1 MSINTKLKHED
12 TIVTR
17 MGKGF
22 LGERVVYRGKDLHHQ
37 LKNKQWLELFAFGIT
52 GREFSENEL
61 KLLNFIWVSTSYP
74 DKAIWP
80 NHITALAASSRSTA
94 SLGLSIGMTVFE
106 ASIYGGKPMK
116 LGIDFFIRAVTK
128 RKAGTSLEKIIET
141 ELSKHKVIFG
151 YGRPLANIDE
161 RVPHVVNFAKELGLA
176 DGEHLKLALEV
187 AHYLKSSK
195 GLRING
201 AAITCALGADLGFSA
216 NEFHL
221 FTTPL
226 VIAGMPPCFI
236 EAKENP
242 EGSFLPIRCD
252 RISYTGMAKRA
263 WN

>member
-1 MSINTKLKHED
+1 MSHDIKLKHED
-12 TIVTR
+12 VIITR

-37 LKNKQWLELFAFGIT
+37 LKDYQWLELFSFGIT
-52 GREFSENEL
+52 GREFTKNEL

-94 SLGLSIGMTVFE
+94 SLALSIGMTVFE

-116 LGIDFFIRAVTK
+116 VGIDFFIRAVKENKKGVKIET
-128 RKAGTSLEKIIET
+128 IIES
-141 ELSKHKVIFG
+141 EIDKNKVIFG
-151 YGRPLANIDE
+151 YGRPLASIDE
-161 RVPHVVNFAKELGLA
+161 RVPHVINFARQLGLG
-176 DGEHLKLALEV
+176 DGEHLNMALDI
-187 AHYLKSSK
+187 AQYMKNSK

-216 NEFHL
+216 EEFHL

-226 VIAGMPPCFI
+226 VIAGMPPCYI

-242 EGSFLPIRCD
+242 EGSFLPVRCD
-252 RISYTGMAKRA
+252 RVSYTGVDKRA
-263 WN
+263 WD